1 MKYKATKK
9 FNELTAMNNYE
20 GLGLENFQALERG
33 EEVELKEQPQAL
45 LDGKFIEKV
54 KENGN
59 GTRDH

>member
-54 KENGN
+54 KESK
-59 GTRDH
+59 

>member
-20 GLGLENFQALERG
+20 GLGIENFQALERG

-54 KENGN
+54 KESK
-59 GTRDH
+59 